1 MPKDTAKV
9 GKGAVKKG
17 PISTLFK
24 DAVAPKPDQAGNW
37 ATTRNGEDVRGGAK
51 GTGGEMDE
59 VTIVGLHATPSTP
72 PTRSKGYTMSSGG
85 GGS

>member
-9 GKGAVKKG
+9 GAGTIKKG
-17 PISTLFK
+17 PISTVYK
-24 DAVAPKPDQAGNW
+24 DCAVEKPDQAGNW
-37 ATTRNGEDVRGGAK
+37 ATVRNGEDVLGGAK

-59 VTIVGLHATPSTP
+59 VTIVGVHATPAKP
-72 PTRSKGYTMSSGG
+72 PTRSKGYTMKPG

>member
-9 GKGAVKKG
+9 GMYTVKKG
-17 PISTLFK
+17 PISTPFK
-24 DAVAPKPDQAGNW
+24 DCFVPKPDQAGNW
-37 ATTRNGEDVRGGAK
+37 ATVRNGEDVYGGAK

-59 VTIVGLHATPSTP
+59 VTIVGVHATPTKTP
-72 PTRSKGYTMSSGG
+72 KRTGGYVMNPG

>member
-9 GKGAVKKG
+9 GRYTIKKG
-17 PISTLFK
+17 PISTVFK
-24 DAVAPKPDQAGNW
+24 DCFVPKPDQKGVW
-37 ATTRNGEDVRGGAK
+37 ATVRNGEEIYGGAK

-59 VTIVGLHATPSTP
+59 VTIVGVHAEPAKP
-72 PTRSKGYTMSSGG
+72 PVRSKGYTMSPG

>member
-9 GKGAVKKG
+9 GKHTVKKG
-17 PISTLFK
+17 PISTPYK
-24 DAVAPKPDQAGNW
+24 DCAVAKPDQAGNW
-37 ATTRNGEDVRGGAK
+37 ASVRNGAEVHGGAK

-59 VTIVGLHATPSTP
+59 VTLVDMHRAPSSP
-72 PTRSKGYTMSSGG
+72 PKRTKGYTMSPG